1 MISDLKTVLDA
12 SGVEDCFELKLKLLL
27 IAQFLIYFSVFFF
40 FVSICRFRKIT
51 EQFYKRFRKLLAFFS
66 AQSFIVDFQVQSILK
81 RLETSYSDDME
92 DEEASFSQTVTAES
106 SPSLVEHRER
116 TLFNVRNKHENFR
129 DRPPEEVL
137 NMRLS

>member
-1 MISDLKTVLDA
+1 MPTWQD
-12 SGVEDCFELKLKLLL
+12 GVEDCFELKLKLLL
-27 IAQFLIYFSVFFF
+27 IAQFLIYFSVFF
-40 FVSICRFRKIT
+40 VSFLSVDFEKELNNFIRGFESCWR
-51 EQFYKRFRKLLAFFS
+51 FFS

-81 RLETSYSDDME
+81 RLETPYSDDME

-106 SPSLVEHRER
+106 SPSLAEHRER
-116 TLFNVRNKHENFR
+116 TLFNVCNKHENFR